1 MKIFGIKLPMM
12 TSLIIWAI
20 IWEIIGRFELSILLP
35 PLSHILVRMY
45 EIVPTVTFL
54 KAFWI
59 TAKCFLIGT
68 AIAIA
73 AGIPIGILM
82 GRSILA
88 DRMLLPWV
96 NMFLSA
102 PLTAL
107 VPILMTLF
115 GFGVKTIILTTVL
128 FAIWIIVLDAR
139 AGVMNITPSL
149 AEMAQSFGA
158 NRWQSFSKIYVWA
171 AMPEILAGI
180 RLGCIRSV
188 KGVIIGQLLVS
199 IVGFGRLFEIYSS
212 NFLMEH
218 MWALLM
224 VLFFFAFL
232 IAEGLGM
239 LERRFEYY
247 AASRNQ

>member
-12 TSLIIWAI
+12 ASLVIWAI
-20 IWEIIGRFELSILLP
+20 VWEIIGRFELSILLP
-35 PLSHILVRMY
+35 PLSLILIRMV
-45 EIVPTVTFL
+45 EIIPTAVFF

-59 TAKCFLIGT
+59 TAKCFLIGS
-68 AIAIA
+68 AIAVV
-73 AGIPIGILM
+73 AGIPIGVLM
-82 GRSILA
+82 GRSIIA

-107 VPILMTLF
+107 VPVLMTLF
-115 GFGVKTIILTTVL
+115 GFGEKTIILTTLL

-139 AGVMNITPSL
+139 AGVKGISQSL
-149 AEMAQSFGA
+149 VEMAHSYGA
-158 NRWQSFSKIYVWA
+158 NNWQSFSKIYVWA
-171 AMPEILAGI
+171 ALPEILAGI
-180 RLGCIRSV
+180 RLGFIRAV

-199 IVGFGRLFEIYSS
+199 IVGFGRLFELYSS

-218 MWALLM
+218 MWAMLL

-232 IAEGLGM
+232 IAEGMGII
-239 LERRFEYY
+239 ERKFSYY
-247 AASRNQ
+247 AASR

>member
-1 MKIFGIKLPMM
+1 MKIFGIKIPMM
-12 TSLIIWAI
+12 ASLILWAI
-20 IWEIIGRFELSILLP
+20 LWEVVGQLELSILLP
-35 PLSHILVRMY
+35 PFSHIIMRMV
-45 EIVPTVTFL
+45 EIIPTPTFMNAL
-54 KAFWI
+54 WI

-68 AIAIA
+68 AIAIII
-73 AGIPIGILM
+73 GIPVGVLM
-82 GRSILA
+82 GRSIVI

-107 VPILMTLF
+107 VPVLMTLF
-115 GFGVKTIILTTVL
+115 GFGTKTIILTTVL

-139 AGVMNITPSL
+139 AGVKNITPSL
-149 AEMAQSFGA
+149 VEMTKSFQA
-158 NRWQSFSKIYVWA
+158 NFWQAFTKVYIWA

-180 RLGCIRSV
+180 RLGCIRSI

-199 IVGFGRLFEIYSS
+199 VVGFGRLFELYSS

-218 MWALLM
+218 MWALLF

-232 IAEGLGM
+232 IAEGMGV
-239 LERRFEYY
+239 LERKFEYY
-247 AASRNQ
+247 AASRN

>member
-1 MKIFGIKLPMM
+1 MKIFGFKIPMM
-12 TSLIIWAI
+12 ASLLIWAVV
-20 IWEIIGRFELSILLP
+20 WEIVGQLEMSMLLP
-35 PLSHILVRMY
+35 PFSHILVKLF
-45 EIVPTVTFL
+45 EIIQTVTFWN
-54 KAFWI
+54 AFLI

-68 AIAIA
+68 VIAIVL
-73 AGIPIGILM
+73 GIPIGVLM
-82 GRSILA
+82 GRSIVA

-107 VPILMTLF
+107 VPVLMTLF
-115 GFGVKTIILTTVL
+115 GFGTKTIILTTVL

-139 AGVMNITPSL
+139 AGVKNITPSL
-149 AEMAQSFGA
+149 VEMTKSFGA
-158 NRWQSFSKIYVWA
+158 NFWQAFTMVYVWA

-199 IVGFGRLFEIYSS
+199 VVGFGRLFELYSS

-218 MWALLM
+218 MWALLF
-224 VLFFFAFL
+224 VIFFFAFL
-232 IAEGLGM
+232 IAEGLGII
-239 LERRFEYY
+239 ERKFEYY
-247 AASRNQ
+247 AASRN

>member
-1 MKIFGIKLPMM
+1 MM
-12 TSLIIWAI
+12 TSLIIWAVF
-20 IWEIIGRFELSILLP
+20 WEVIGQFELSILLP
-35 PLSHILVRMY
+35 PLSLIIVRMF
-45 EIVPTVTFL
+45 EVIPTATFM
-54 KAFWI
+54 KAAWI
-59 TAKCFLIGT
+59 TAKCFLVGT
-68 AIAIA
+68 GLAIVF
-73 AGIPIGILM
+73 GIPLGILM
-82 GRSILA
+82 GRSVLA

-115 GFGVKTIILTTVL
+115 GFGVKTIILTTML

-171 AMPEILAGI
+171 ALPEILAGI

-199 IVGFGRLFEIYSS
+199 IVGFGRLFELYSS

-218 MWALLM
+218 MWALLLF
-224 VLFFFAFL
+224 LFFFAFL

-239 LERRFEYY
+239 LERKFEYY
-247 AASRNQ
+247 AAARN

>member
-1 MKIFGIKLPMM
+1 MKIFGVKLPMM
-12 TSLIIWAI
+12 ASLVIWAI
-20 IWEIIGRFELSILLP
+20 VWELIGRLDLSILLP
-35 PLSHILVRMY
+35 PLSHILIRMV
-45 EIVPTVTFL
+45 EIIPTATFL

-59 TAKCFLIGT
+59 TAKCFLIGST
-68 AIAIA
+68 IAVV
-73 AGIPIGILM
+73 AGIPIGVLM
-82 GRSILA
+82 GRSIIA

-107 VPILMTLF
+107 VPVLMTLF
-115 GFGVKTIILTTVL
+115 GFGEQTIILTTLL

-139 AGVMNITPSL
+139 AGVKGISQSL
-149 AEMAQSFGA
+149 VEMAHSYGA
-158 NRWQSFSKIYVWA
+158 NGWQAFTKIYVWA

-180 RLGCIRSV
+180 RLGFIRAI

-199 IVGFGRLFEIYSS
+199 IVGFGRLFELYSS

-218 MWALLM
+218 MWALLL

-232 IAEGLGM
+232 IAEGMGRI
-239 LERRFEYY
+239 ERKFSYY
-247 AASRNQ
+247 AASR

>member
-12 TSLIIWAI
+12 TSLIIWAL
-20 IWEIIGRFELSILLP
+20 IWELIGQLDLSILLP
-35 PLSHILVRMY
+35 PLSHIIVRMS
-45 EIVPTVTFL
+45 EVIPTMVFM
-54 KAFWI
+54 KAAWI

-68 AIAIA
+68 ALAIG
-73 AGIPIGILM
+73 AGIPLGILM
-82 GRSILA
+82 GRSVLA

-115 GFGVKTIILTTVL
+115 GFGVKTIILTTML

-149 AEMAQSFGA
+149 VEMAHSFGA
-158 NRWQSFSKIYVWA
+158 NGWQSFTKIYVWA
-171 AMPEILAGI
+171 ALPEILAGI

-218 MWALLM
+218 MWALLLF
-224 VLFFFAFL
+224 LFFFAFL
-232 IAEGLGM
+232 IAEGLGI
-239 LERRFEYY
+239 LERKFEYY
-247 AASRNQ
+247 AAARN

>member
-12 TSLIIWAI
+12 TSLIIWAL
-20 IWEIIGRFELSILLP
+20 IWELIGQFELSILLP
-35 PLSHILVRMY
+35 PLSQIIVRMF
-45 EIVPTVTFL
+45 EVIPTMTFM
-54 KAFWI
+54 KAAWI
-59 TAKCFLIGT
+59 TAKCFLVGT
-68 AIAIA
+68 GLAIAV
-73 AGIPIGILM
+73 GIPLGILM
-82 GRSILA
+82 GRSVLA

-115 GFGVKTIILTTVL
+115 GFGVKTIILTTML

-149 AEMAQSFGA
+149 VEMAHSFGA
-158 NRWQSFSKIYVWA
+158 NRWQAFSKIYIWA
-171 AMPEILAGI
+171 ALPEILAGI

-199 IVGFGRLFEIYSS
+199 IVGFGRLFELYSS

-218 MWALLM
+218 MWALLLF
-224 VLFFFAFL
+224 LFFFAFL

-239 LERRFEYY
+239 LERKFEYY
-247 AASRNQ
+247 AAARN

>member
-12 TSLIIWAI
+12 ASLVIWAI
-20 IWEIIGRFELSILLP
+20 VWELIGRFELSILLP
-35 PLSHILVRMY
+35 PLSLILIRMV
-45 EIVPTVTFL
+45 EIIPTAIFF

-59 TAKCFLIGT
+59 TARCFLIGT
-68 AIAIA
+68 FIAIA
-73 AGIPIGILM
+73 VGIPIGVLM
-82 GRSILA
+82 GRSIIA

-107 VPILMTLF
+107 VPVLMTLF
-115 GFGVKTIILTTVL
+115 GFGEKTIILTTLL

-139 AGVMNITPSL
+139 AGVKGISQSL
-149 AEMAQSFGA
+149 VEMVHSYGA
-158 NRWQSFSKIYVWA
+158 NNWQAFTKIYVWA
-171 AMPEILAGI
+171 ALPEILAGI
-180 RLGCIRSV
+180 RLGCIRAI

-199 IVGFGRLFEIYSS
+199 IVGFGRLFELYSS

-218 MWALLM
+218 MWALLL

-232 IAEGLGM
+232 IAEGMGAI
-239 LERRFEYY
+239 ERKFEYY
-247 AASRNQ
+247 AASR

>member
-12 TSLIIWAI
+12 ASLIIWAI
-20 IWEIIGRFELSILLP
+20 IWEIIGRLELSILLP
-35 PLSHILVRMY
+35 PLSHIFVRMH
-45 EIVPTVTFL
+45 EIVPTATFL

-68 AIAIA
+68 GIAIA
-73 AGIPIGILM
+73 AGIPIGVLM
-82 GRSILA
+82 GRSVLA

-102 PLTAL
+102 PLSAL

-115 GFGVKTIILTTVL
+115 GFGEQTIILTTML

-149 AEMAQSFGA
+149 VEMAHSFGA

-171 AMPEILAGI
+171 ALPEILAGI

-199 IVGFGRLFEIYSS
+199 IVGFGRLFELYSS

-218 MWALLM
+218 MWALLL

-232 IAEGLGM
+232 LAEGLGII
-239 LERRFEYY
+239 ERKFEYY
-247 AASRNQ
+247 AASRIQ